1 VIAAQVEFEHRYR
14 ANVGRGVHRLT
25 SIASQR
31 YWHAHEKVA
40 EFIGGKNGVTVF
52 TKNTTESVNMVAQGM
67 GWKPG
72 DRVITTIL
80 EHHSNLLPWRRLSRQ
95 GVATDIV
102 GINPDYTLDLAA
114 LERAIT
120 GSTRLVAV
128 TQASN
133 VLGVVTPIP
142 EIAKICHD
150 HGVRL
155 LVDGAQAVPHLP
167 VNVEKLGCDFYC
179 FSGHKMLGPT
189 GTGVLW
195 MKEPGI
201 EPLVLGGGMV
211 ETVTAGGYTPVQ
223 GYAQYEAGTPNIA
236 GGIGL
241 GAAVD
246 YLQAIGM
253 EKIHQYETDLTSR
266 LIDGLSRNPKIHVYA
281 PQKPEDRIGVV
292 SFTVDGFHPHEV
304 AQQLDETA
312 DIMVRSGHHC
322 CQPLAESLGLPDG
335 TVRASLA
342 LYNTRQECDLLVA
355 TLEELTR

>member
-1 VIAAQVEFEHRYR
+1 V
-14 ANVGRGVHRLT
+14 
-25 SIASQR
+25 S
-31 YWHAHEKVA
+31 
-40 EFIGGKNGVTVF
+40 
-52 TKNTTESVNMVAQGM
+52 
-67 GWKPG
+67 WKPG
-72 DRVITTIL
+72 DRVVTTLL
-80 EHHSNLLPWRRLSRQ
+80 EHHSNLLPWRNLSRQ
-95 GVATDIV
+95 GVTTDII
-102 GINPDYTLDLAA
+102 GILPDYSLDLAA

-150 HGVRL
+150 HGVLL

-167 VNVEKLGCDFYC
+167 VNVETLGCDFYC

-195 MKEPGI
+195 MKEPVI
-201 EPLVLGGGMV
+201 EPSVLGGGMV
-211 ETVTAGGYTPVQ
+211 EAVTSDGCTLAQ
-223 GYAQYEAGTPNIA
+223 GYQRYEAGTPNIA

-253 EKIHQYETDLTSR
+253 EKIHHYESDLTSR
-266 LIDGLSRNPKIHVYA
+266 LIAGLTGTPKVHVYA
-281 PQKPEDRIGVV
+281 PQKPANRIGVV

-304 AQQLDETA
+304 AQQLDEMA

-322 CQPLAESLGLPDG
+322 CQPLVESLGIPEG

-342 LYNTRQECDLLVA
+342 LYNTNQECDMLVA